1 MGGKRVKRFEV
12 IGLGLATVDIL
23 TPLSRLP
30 QSDEVLSVR
39 RIALQGGGP
48 VATALVTLARFGA
61 RTAYLGAIAQ
71 DPWSRI
77 IIDDFTHSGVD
88 YSISPR
94 ISGIETSISVILVE
108 ENSGQRSILHR
119 ESNFGDLDPEL
130 VNVDLIRSA
139 ELVHLDGFFM
149 PAAIRAASLAK
160 QEGALVSLDGGAGE
174 HWEGI
179 ETLLPLIDIMIVARK
194 FATRITGISDP
205 AQASRELKEYG
216 AQQVIVTDGTRGSWY
231 WDGEMELY
239 QSAFAVDA
247 QDTTGA
253 GDVFHGA
260 YLYAFLQDWQPTT
273 CLQFASASAAIKCLG
288 LGGRAGPNTVEQ
300 VQGFIG
306 ESG

>member
-119 ESNFGDLDPEL
+119 ESNFGDLDPEI

-216 AQQVIVTDGTRGSWY
+216 AQQVIVTDGTHGSWY
-231 WDGEMELY
+231 WDGEMEFH
-239 QSAFAVDA
+239 QPAFLVKA

-260 YLYAFLQDWQPTT
+260 YLYAFLQGWQPTT